1 MLELFLSD
9 NRMLAMPILVCIVDW
24 LISITN
30 SAHVPLCGVISTLT
44 FQCWCLCAL
53 QAIANEIT
61 TGHNEALAEL
71 IPMFA
76 ADHLE
81 ASVILFNF
89 EAFLIDLAANASALG
104 ITDTTT
110 PCYTGAVAGTAAT
123 AANTSAVCSNPNTH
137 AYWDSVHPTGIVH
150 QLWGQAIAEQLMPLF
165 TTSAS
170 GRKLLSDDHAG
181 IASGAISVY
190 GQPL

>member
-1 MLELFLSD
+1 MCF
-9 NRMLAMPILVCIVDW
+9 VDW
-24 LISITN
+24 PSSITN
-30 SAHVPLCGVISTLT
+30 SAHAHSVESFLPSCVSVSLCT
-44 FQCWCLCAL
+44 L

-71 IPMFA
+71 IPVFA

-89 EAFLIDLAANASALG
+89 EAFLVDLAANASALG

-110 PCYTGAVAGTAAT
+110 PCYTGAVAGTATT

-150 QLWGQAIAEQLMPLF
+150 QLWGQAVAEQLMPLF

-170 GRKLLSDDHAG
+170 GRKLLSEEHAG